1 MSAPITTA
9 SAGSASM
16 TRCGVGPAARRFV
29 KTSTVDSRP
38 NAVATAAASCSA
50 TATSVQ
56 RGAARHDQAVSTM
69 AVRGAPRATVQI
81 PAWLASSWLLAQY
94 GVSISAAPMSGS
106 SPTGPSSATG
116 AARPRRVSAR
126 RRPYPRGVPDRLSPL
141 DASFLF
147 AEDRTRPMHIGGVMT
162 FAAPGGFDFD
172 AFVALI
178 GRRLGLVPRW
188 RQKVR
193 EVPVHLGLPVWVD
206 DADFDLD
213 YHVRRSALPALR
225 HRRAAAGAG
234 RAAGRP
240 AAGPVAAALGDLP
253 RRGSGGRPVRRGHQ
267 DPPRD
272 GRRPRIDG
280 RRDAAAR
287 RQPGRARHP
296 ARRLVPRPG
305 AVVTGSGDR
314 RRARGDAAAPHG
326 ARCRRP
332 GPRGRP

>member
-1 MSAPITTA
+1 MA
-9 SAGSASM
+9 S
-16 TRCGVGPAARRFV
+16 
-29 KTSTVDSRP
+29 
-38 NAVATAAASCSA
+38 
-50 TATSVQ
+50 SVQ
-56 RGAARHDQAVSTM
+56 RGAARHDQDVSTA

-106 SPTGPSSATG
+106 SPTRAIVDDRCRG
-116 AARPRRVSAR
+116 PRRVSAR
-126 RRPYPRGVPDRLSPL
+126 RSYPRRGAGPPVAARCVVPLRRGPHPADAHRRGDDVRGAGWFRLRRVRRPHRAPPGAGAALAPEGARGTGPPRPAGV
-141 DASFLF
+141 
-147 AEDRTRPMHIGGVMT
+147 G
-162 FAAPGGFDFD
+162 
-172 AFVALI
+172 
-178 GRRLGLVPRW
+178 GRRRLRPR
-188 RQKVR
+188 
-193 EVPVHLGLPVWVD
+193 LPRPP
-206 DADFDLD
+206 L
-213 YHVRRSALPALR
+213 RPARPR
-225 HRRAAAGAG
+225 HGGAAAGAR

-287 RQPGRARHP
+287 RHSGRARHP

-326 ARCRRP
+326 ARRRRAGPRRRP
-332 GPRGRP
+332 